1 MTTAHEG
8 EGSESPDENSA
19 AGKARS
25 DGRSRSR
32 VARGAGIIAV
42 FTLVS
47 RIAGFVRDQVIVHV
61 FGASRLTDVF
71 WTAFTIPNVMRRLVA
86 EGAVSAALV
95 PLYTEIRTKEGDE
108 SAKTFL
114 RASLGLVVV
123 GVLAM
128 TLIGMASSRW
138 LVWMFASGFA
148 QDPETF
154 ELAVDLTRWLFPYVY
169 LVSLVALS
177 MGALNAH
184 ERYAASAASPILL
197 NVGFIAATLFIPGH
211 LFDPPIFVLV
221 VGVLAGGAMQVAL
234 QIPAMKSAGL
244 LVIPRIDLKLPA
256 IRTLLVR
263 LVPQLFGL
271 AVYQLNI
278 IVLRQFAS
286 YLPEGQITYYYNADR
301 LMQFAYGIFAVS
313 IAQAALPAMAE
324 AEAKGDHR
332 GLLVTWRYSTGLT
345 NFVTIPAAFGLM
357 AIALPLTSTFYFHG
371 AYTWTDV
378 MRTATTTLA
387 FAPGLIAQGATRTTV
402 QAFFALK
409 DTATPV
415 WTSTAS
421 LASVVFFGWLLLPYE
436 VEGLSW
442 ALTLSTFVQLVL
454 LYVLLGRTV
463 RKRAPDI
470 ALGLGHVVK
479 GFAKQTT
486 LAVLACAAA
495 FGIAR
500 VGTWETGF
508 TLVNGGVLMAALGA
522 AMAIYGVGA
531 LVFRFEEVDAVVQ
544 KVRRRFTRR

>member
-1 MTTAHEG
+1 MATSNEG
-8 EGSESPDENSA
+8 EGGEFPEHDTA
-19 AGKARS
+19 AHHARS

-32 VARGAGIIAV
+32 VARGAGIIAI

-108 SAKTFL
+108 SARTFL

-123 GVLAM
+123 GVLAL

-138 LVWMFASGFA
+138 LVWIFASGFA
-148 QDPETF
+148 KDPATF

-244 LVIPRIDLKLPA
+244 LVMPRIDLKLPA
-256 IRTLLVR
+256 IRTLLIR

-332 GLLVTWRYSTGLT
+332 GLLATWRYATGLT
-345 NFVTIPAAFGLM
+345 NFVTIPAAVGLM

-378 MRTATTTLA
+378 LRTATTTLA

-409 DTATPV
+409 DTKTPV

-421 LASVVFFGWLLLPYE
+421 LVSVVVFGWLLLPYE

-454 LYVLLGRTV
+454 LYVMLGRTV
-463 RKRAPDI
+463 KKVAPDVP
-470 ALGLGHVVK
+470 LGMRKLTASIV
-479 GFAKQTT
+479 KQTV
-486 LAVLACAAA
+486 LATLACAAA
-495 FGIAR
+495 YAIAR
-500 VGTWETGF
+500 AGTWDAGF
-508 TLVNGGVLMAALGA
+508 TVVNGGILMAALAA
-522 AMAIYGVGA
+522 AMAIYGLGA
-531 LVFRFEEVDAVVQ
+531 MLLRFEELDVVMQ
-544 KVRRRFTRR
+544 KVRRRFKRR